1 MDDFFE
7 IPVWYNEKEILFTA
21 RLINFGYV
29 HKFEVDVF
37 GQLFFFEQDDCGE
50 YRAVIDA
57 GSSMEEA
64 KKINID
70 LLKAIAASI
79 EIILK

>member
-1 MDDFFE
+1 MDDYFE
-7 IPVWYNEKEILFTA
+7 IPVWHNEKEILFTA
-21 RLINFGYV
+21 RLLNFGYI

-50 YRAVIDA
+50 YRAIIDA
-57 GSSMEEA
+57 GGMDEA
-64 KKINID
+64 KKINVG

>member
-1 MDDFFE
+1 MDDYFE
-7 IPVWYNEKEILFTA
+7 IPVWYNEKEIFFTA
-21 RLINFGYV
+21 RLLNFGYV

-50 YRAVIDA
+50 YRAIIDA
-57 GSSMEEA
+57 GSMEEA
-64 KKINID
+64 KKIHAD

-79 EIILK
+79 ETILK